1 MHEWSYGHR
10 PVMTDGAAARVA
22 RLMRRALDELP
33 SQYAGQLD
41 NVQFQLR
48 RAPSSRDRRRL
59 GLGNS
64 MLYGLY
70 EGVPLTQRG
79 SGYDRVLPDRI
90 TLYWG
95 PLLRSFPE
103 DEELAMEVRN
113 TLYHEI
119 AHYFGMD
126 EDELHDTS
134 VR

>member
-1 MHEWSYGHR
+1 
-10 PVMTDGAAARVA
+10 MTDGSAARVA
-22 RLMRRALDELP
+22 RLMRQALDELP
-33 SQYAGQLD
+33 EQYAAQLD
-41 NVQFQLR
+41 NVQFVLR
-48 RAPSSRDRRRL
+48 RAPSPRDRRRL

-64 MLYGLY
+64 LLYGLY
-70 EGVPLTQRG
+70 EGVPLTHRG

-95 PLLRSFPE
+95 TLLRSFPE
-103 DEELAMEVRN
+103 EAELADEVRK

-126 EDELHDTS
+126 EGDLHDTS

>member
-1 MHEWSYGHR
+1 
-10 PVMTDGAAARVA
+10 MTEGSAARVA
-22 RLMRRALDELP
+22 RLMRQALDDLP
-33 SQYAGQLD
+33 QQYAEQLD

-48 RAPSSRDRRRL
+48 RAPSPRDRRRL
-59 GLGNS
+59 ELGNS
-64 MLYGLY
+64 MLFGLY

-95 PLLRSFPE
+95 LLVRSFPE
-103 DEELAMEVRN
+103 DEELKDEVRK

>member
-1 MHEWSYGHR
+1 
-10 PVMTDGAAARVA
+10 VTDGTAARVG
-22 RLMRRALDELP
+22 RLMRSALKDLP
-33 SQYAGQLD
+33 PQYADQLD
-41 NVQFQLR
+41 NVDFVLR
-48 RAPSSRDRRRL
+48 RAPSPRDRKRL

-95 PLLRSFPE
+95 PLVRSFPE
-103 DEELAMEVRN
+103 DAELQDEVRK

-126 EDELHDTS
+126 EDELHYTS